1 MAPGVSLSPQE
12 HDHISAT
19 PVPLKGSPLALREAF
34 TIHQAAG
41 VIIADKMVVYGEMF
55 TSITLF
61 IIIIWI

>member
-34 TIHQAAG
+34 TIRQAAG
-41 VIIADKMVVYGEMF
+41 VTIADKMVVYGEML
-55 TSITLF
+55 TCMTLF
-61 IIIIWI
+61 VISVWI

>member
-12 HDHISAT
+12 HDHISAI

-41 VIIADKMVVYGEMF
+41 VTIADKMVVYGEML
-55 TSITLF
+55 TCMTLF
-61 IIIIWI
+61 VISVWI